1 MTSRT
6 MIQHDDTIQ
15 YMMIQ
20 YMMIQHDDALQYMMI
35 QYMMIQQVSRLL
47 RLSLVH
53 QGCLTGTQTMD
64 PALDA

>member
-1 MTSRT
+1 
-6 MIQHDDTIQ
+6 
-15 YMMIQ
+15 
-20 YMMIQHDDALQYMMI
+20 MIQHDDALQYMMI